1 MPRPSSVAQKGMAT
15 SRSVYSVS
23 IFRFT
28 IRFTTSHMAVTVSLC
43 IQKRRYYCRSIG
55 VQWSHENSEW
65 LFCCYLLSLINRSVI
80 FLCFSFQCWRNSVI
94 KRRKS
99 FVLLLLLLFDFS
111 LDSLPIARPYFTQVQ
126 HPTKGI

>member
-1 MPRPSSVAQKGMAT
+1 MPRPSSVAQKGRAT

-28 IRFTTSHMAVTVSLC
+28 TSHIAITVSSLC
-43 IQKRRYYCRSIG
+43 VRKRRYCRNIG
-55 VQWSHENSEW
+55 VQWSRENSEW

-80 FLCFSFQCWRNSVI
+80 FLCFSFQCWRNSAI
-94 KRRKS
+94 KRRKPL
-99 FVLLLLLLFDFS
+99 VLLLFDFS

-126 HPTKGI
+126 HPTKGISGAI